1 MSSKSFA
8 LITEGASEHQ
18 IIKHILL
25 HYMSEEPDIKQIQ
38 PQLLNGKQ
46 QNVGGW
52 NEVLKYCER
61 EEDLQAI
68 LKLNDF
74 IVIQIDTDQCQIE
87 PYSVSRMENGTVI
100 DTEMLWQRVY
110 DRIMNAIPDTIDKT
124 RVIVAICTE
133 TIECW
138 LLPVCCPREG
148 DKRHTN
154 QCLNHLNHELRRLG
168 VATIT
173 DKNSNNARSSY
184 AVVLSK
190 MRKARDIKAA
200 SEYHYGF
207 SKLLSE
213 LDAIDKQE

>member
-25 HYMSEEPDIKQIQ
+25 HYMPEEPDIHQIQ

-46 QNVGGW
+46 QNIGGW

-74 IVIQIDTDQCQIE
+74 VVIQIDTDQCEIE
-87 PYSVSRMENGTVI
+87 PYSVSRMENGKLV
-100 DTEMLWQRVY
+100 DAEQLWERVY
-110 DRIMNAIPDTIDKT
+110 DRIMSAIPDTIDKS

-138 LLPVCCPREG
+138 LLPVCCAREV

-154 QCLNHLNHELRRLG
+154 QCLNHLNHELRRMG
-168 VATIT
+168 INPIT
-173 DKNSNNARSSY
+173 DKNSDRARSSY
-184 AVVLSK
+184 SIVLSK
-190 MRKARDIKAA
+190 MRKIKDIKDAA
-200 SEYHYGF
+200 ELHCGF
-207 SKLLSE
+207 SKFLSE